1 VKIGARRALVFCA
14 LALAACATVPTPTV
28 NEVPIASNDAAF
40 VLAGRMSARRGDNGV
55 AGAFSWHHDP
65 GHDEIE
71 LSTPLGQTLA
81 QLQGDAQEASVRLQD
96 GRTESAPTWQAL
108 TQQAF
113 GVTIPVE
120 GLAYWVR
127 AVPRSG
133 APYTADRDGA
143 GRVSL
148 LRQDGWQI
156 VYAYAED
163 ASRLPS
169 RLMLSYPGADPVEVR
184 MVIDQRE

>member
-1 VKIGARRALVFCA
+1 VKVGARRALVSCA
-14 LALAACATVPTPTV
+14 LALAACATVPSPTV
-28 NEVPIASNDAAF
+28 EQAPIASNDVAF

-55 AGAFSWHHDP
+55 AGSFSWHHDP
-65 GHDEIE
+65 GHDTIQ

-81 QLQGDAQEASVRLQD
+81 ELQGDAQQASVRLQD

-108 TQQAF
+108 TQEAF
-113 GVTIPVE
+113 GVTIPVD

-127 AVPRSG
+127 AVPRGG
-133 APYTADRDGA
+133 AAYSVERDPA

-148 LRQDGWQI
+148 LRQDGWDI
-156 VYAYAED
+156 VYAYADD

-169 RLMLSYPGADPVEVR
+169 RLTLSYPGGEPIEVR
-184 MVIDQRE
+184 IVVDRRD

>member
-1 VKIGARRALVFCA
+1 MGAPRALVFCA
-14 LALAACATVPTPTV
+14 LALAACATVPTPIV
-28 NEVPIASNDAAF
+28 NEAPIASNDVAF

-55 AGAFSWHHDP
+55 AGAFSWRHRP

-108 TQQAF
+108 TQEAF

-127 AVPRSG
+127 AVPRAKAAYS
-133 APYTADRDGA
+133 AERDA
-143 GRVSL
+143 TGRVSL
-148 LRQDGWQI
+148 LRQDGWDI
-156 VYAYAED
+156 AYSYADDD

-169 RLMLSYPGADPVEVR
+169 RLALSYPGADPIQVR
-184 MVIDQRE
+184 IVVDRRD